1 MHEPVVFVLFVNVQL
16 KLELD
21 VPLRLGFEQV
31 TVSLLVVAVVKDDLV
46 PVVPVGTPK
55 LEYVPEKE
63 PNVEHL

>member
-1 MHEPVVFVLFVNVQL
+1 MHKPVVFVLFVNVQL

-21 VPLRLGFEQV
+21 VPLGFEQV
-31 TVSLLVVAVVKDDLV
+31 TVSLLVVVVVKDDLV